1 MYWDKLLDIIIDDVL
16 DKLSKKNI
24 YNYLL
29 SIEYKGI
36 NEIHNTIVSKKIL
49 QFMLLHNDVTL
60 ILLKKR
66 YSIQFEFNTFKYYC
80 IGFNYFTI
88 KLYRN

>member
-1 MYWDKLLDIIIDDVL
+1 MYQDKLLDAVVHNIL
-16 DKLSKKNI
+16 DKLSKKNT

-29 SIEYKGI
+29 LIEYKDI
-36 NEIHNTIVSKKIL
+36 NEIDDAIMSKKIL
-49 QFMLLHNDVTL
+49 QFILLYSDITL

-66 YSIQFEFNTFKYYC
+66 CGIQFEFNTFKYYC